1 MTRRAA
7 ALLATLS
14 ALSLAPAAPAAAQAD
29 SGVTLVRC
37 GEKSASACLHVRTT
51 LAPATAGALAP
62 REGTDGGWRLRH
74 ADTEL
79 PGRPAAVPRQARP
92 PLRLL
97 VLVDVSGSM
106 SDGGLQT
113 ARSALR
119 AFLADLPA
127 GSVRAAV
134 VPFASARVA
143 ERIRAARFVP
153 APQAAAQV
161 DALPSPEGNTALYSA
176 VRDGMQRLGAE
187 PAPGDTAW
195 NALLVVTDGRND
207 VGRRGDDPGLL
218 AGQEG
223 RRQAVEAVRA
233 SGAYAWMV
241 GIGAGLDAAE
251 LRALGAPRGAS
262 FIVAEDPV
270 ALRRAL
276 ERIQGWI
283 FTGREFLLP
292 VGGSA
297 QARLAA
303 GPARVQARA
312 GGASAGGTWVPPVFA
327 LPAFQGRA
335 AGAVDGAAA
344 DPWRLRRAAVLAF
357 FAGVLLILWTAV
369 PPLLRSPPPPAR
381 AAAPAFASVPQPV
394 DDVTARRRIRLR
406 TGGAPVAVA
415 GVVTIAPDGLR
426 TGLTEAPPRRPTDVT
441 AKVSRPMQRT

>member
-1 MTRRAA
+1 MSRRAALVLA
-7 ALLATLS
+7 ALLAS
-14 ALSLAPAAPAAAQAD
+14 GAPAAAQ
-29 SGVTLVRC
+29 SGGTATLVRC
-37 GEKSASACLHVRTT
+37 GPDARSACLRVRTT
-51 LAPATAGALAP
+51 LAPERAGALAP
-62 REGTDGGWRLRH
+62 AESAGGAWRLRH
-74 ADTEL
+74 GGAEL
-79 PGRPAAVPRQARP
+79 RARPAAVPRVAAP

-119 AFLADLPA
+119 GFLADLPA

-153 APQAAAQV
+153 GPQAAAQV
-161 DALPSPEGNTALYSA
+161 DALPAPDGNTALYSA
-176 VRDGMQRLGAE
+176 VREGLARLGAE
-187 PAPGDTAW
+187 PPPGDTAW

-218 AGQEG
+218 AGEEG

-251 LRALGAPRGAS
+251 LRALGRPRGAS
-262 FIVAEDPV
+262 FIVAEDAV

-276 ERIQGWI
+276 QGIQGWI

-297 QARLAA
+297 QARLAP
-303 GPARVQARA
+303 GPARVEARA
-312 GGASAGGTWVPPVFA
+312 GEAAAGGVWVPPVFA
-327 LPAFQGRA
+327 LPAFQGRSTA
-335 AGAVDGAAA
+335 RVEGAGAA
-344 DPWRLRRAAVLAF
+344 DPWLLRRAAVLAF

-369 PPLLRSPPPPAR
+369 PPLLRAPAPPAR
-381 AAAPAFASVPQPV
+381 AFAPPAADPVPAAGTGV
-394 DDVTARRRIRLR
+394 RRRIQLR
-406 TGGAPVAVA
+406 TGGAAIPLAGVAAVA
-415 GVVTIAPDGLR
+415 ADGLR
-426 TGLTEAPPRRPTDVT
+426 PGLAEAPPRRPTDVT
-441 AKVSRPMQRT
+441 AKVSRPVQRT